1 MSSEYKEAYGTASS
15 IAVLVSCIGWLA
27 IVGGGIA
34 VFSIPASGG
43 EKFIGFA
50 IFLFIGFSFIV
61 SGQMMR
67 AIIDNTNANR
77 EILHILKSKQ
87 CCDTFATDSQ
97 LDEDTV

>member
-1 MSSEYKEAYGTASS
+1 MSSEDKEDYGTASG
-15 IAVLVSCIGWLA
+15 IAILVSCIGWLA
-27 IVGGGIA
+27 IVGGCIA
-34 VFSIPASGG
+34 AFTLPGSGG
-43 EKFIGFA
+43 DKFFLMAGALIIG
-50 IFLFIGFSFIV
+50 LSFIA

-97 LDEDTV
+97 LDEDAV